1 MKEEQHNN
9 ESISRKGFIGRATA
23 YAVTAAFLGQGFM
36 FLRSLAPNVLY
47 EPLKRF
53 RIGFT
58 GAYSEGASFHSEG
71 RLFVIKKG
79 NEYKS
84 ISAVCTHL
92 GCTVNLHK
100 LPEPQTVKVSGGKEL
115 VQEWEYHCPCHGSKF
130 RADGTA
136 YAGPAPSDLPHWP
149 LGLAPDGQLLVDTGR
164 SAAKDD
170 IFRSA

>member
-1 MKEEQHNN
+1 MKENN
-9 ESISRKGFIGRATA
+9 HSEEPMNRKTFLQKATVFTIA
-23 YAVTAAFLGQGFM
+23 GAFAGQGFM

-58 GAYSEGASFHSEG
+58 AAFSEGVSFNSEG

-84 ISAVCTHL
+84 VSAVCTHL

-100 LPEPQTVKVSGGKEL
+100 LSEPQTVKVAGGKEL
-115 VQEWEYHCPCHGSKF
+115 VQEWESHCPCHGSKF

-136 YAGPAPSDLPHWP
+136 YAGPAPADLPHWP
-149 LGLAPDGQLLVDTGR
+149 LGLAPDGQLLVDTGK
-164 SAAKDD
+164 STEKDVV
-170 IFRSA
+170 FKTA